1 MGMFNTSMSSSSVL
15 VLISMDTYRRV
26 QYEGFCLPQLLLFTS
41 IFFFL
46 FAGPMF
52 SISGASRVFHWVN
65 SPKPTNYFGT
75 LSETQATWGD
85 LLASRVIV
93 GWSENTMGLRMT
105 ALQSEAVVIM
115 ISQAVPQIMV
125 PLKFL

>member
-1 MGMFNTSMSSSSVL
+1 MKGFVCPSCYSS
-15 VLISMDTYRRV
+15 
-26 QYEGFCLPQLLLFTS
+26 PLF
-41 IFFFL
+41 FFFL